1 MKIYTE
7 VNYIWKDNKLVQ
19 TNSKSYDYEGE
30 VTKCDERRGGPRWA
44 RFNIPHSHWT
54 PPTIADIPSTADL
67 ADAASTNLGNAADAA
82 STNLENAA
90 NAAATNMAYVKDALI
105 KLATGNGALSK
116 IQEEASGLIDDE
128 SDGNDNP
135 LLEDDTEGGTRLT
148 ASGRKT
154 NVAGGQSQNVTRT
167 IEKKNMP
174 KSIINQSMQKQLG
187 R

>member
-67 ADAASTNLGNAADAA
+67 TDAASTNLGNAAD
-82 STNLENAA
+82 
-90 NAAATNMAYVKDALI
+90 AAATNMAYVKDALI
-105 KLATGNGALSK
+105 KIATGNGALSK
-116 IQEEASGLIDDE
+116 IQEEASGLLDDE